1 MRLDADAALFLSSHG
16 AAMLGLLNLDKV
28 KRLGAKRFLV
38 LFALAVSAMFF
49 GLFVAIGV
57 LIEGEYV
64 ARRGFLVVSLAYGF
78 LMTAIFGW
86 DLWRSPPPDHGDAG
100 EQRDGQT

>member
-1 MRLDADAALFLSSHG
+1 MLELLD
-16 AAMLGLLNLDKV
+16 LDKV

-64 ARRGFLVVSLAYGF
+64 ARRGFLAVSVTYGF

-86 DLWRSPPPDHGDAG
+86 DLWRSPPPDHGEPG